1 MKKKIFL
8 IIPLLL
14 TGCLG
19 EAGKGYITKTC
30 KKNEIINGNNLE
42 TEISIK
48 SKQGNI
54 ETIIIKET
62 YEKNNDLESITYSK
76 KSEQN
81 LFKQTTGATLNIE
94 DNTFT
99 YEINKKEASELLIKK
114 FNIQDE
120 QHKQIKYY
128 EDNGYSCN

>member
-1 MKKKIFL
+1 MKKKILL

-54 ETIIIKET
+54 ETMIIKET

-99 YEINKKEASELLIKK
+99 YEINKKEASEIIIKR

-128 EDNGYSCN
+128 EDNGFTCK

>member
-8 IIPLLL
+8 RIPLLL

-19 EAGKGYITKTC
+19 EAGKAYITKTC

-99 YEINKKEASELLIKK
+99 YEINKKEASEIIIKR

-128 EDNGYSCN
+128 EDNGFTCK

>member
-99 YEINKKEASELLIKK
+99 YEINKKEASEIIIKR

-128 EDNGYSCN
+128 EDNGFTCK

>member
-54 ETIIIKET
+54 ETMIIKET

-99 YEINKKEASELLIKK
+99 YEINKKEASEIIIKR

-128 EDNGYSCN
+128 EDNGFTCK

>member
-62 YEKNNDLESITYSK
+62 YEKNNDIESITYSK

-99 YEINKKEASELLIKK
+99 YEINKKEASEIIIKR

-128 EDNGYSCN
+128 EDNGFTCK

>member
-1 MKKKIFL
+1 MKKTLIL
-8 IIPLLL
+8 IIPILL

-19 EAGKGYITKTC
+19 EAGKGYITKIC

-42 TEISIK
+42 TNIIIK

-54 ETIIIKET
+54 ETLTITET
-62 YEKNNDLESITYSK
+62 YDKNIDLESIKNSK

-94 DNTFT
+94 NNIFT
-99 YEINKKEASELLIKK
+99 YVINKNEASELIIQR
-114 FNIQDE
+114 FNIQEE

-128 EDNGYSCN
+128 EDNGYTCK

>member
-30 KKNEIINGNNLE
+30 TKNEIINGNNIE
-42 TEISIK
+42 TAIK
-48 SKQGNI
+48 IKAKQGNI
-54 ETIIIKET
+54 ETITIIET
-62 YEKNNDLESITYSK
+62 YDKNMDLESITYSK

-99 YEINKKEASELLIKK
+99 YEINKKEASEIIIKR

-120 QHKQIKYY
+120 QHEQIKYY
-128 EDNGYSCN
+128 EEHGFTCK